1 MFQTIDPITLNYLVT
16 FLEFNKESMPKH
28 VPQAPFWKSSIC
40 ILIYTNQALHTKS
53 ITMGKEKA
61 EAYNN
66 RLILQVLF
74 DSWGRWRNSK

>member
-1 MFQTIDPITLNYLVT
+1 
-16 FLEFNKESMPKH
+16 MPKH
-28 VPQAPFWKSSIC
+28 VPQATFWKSSIC

-61 EAYNN
+61 EAYNS

-74 DSWGRWRNSK
+74 DSWAWGRCRNSK

>member
-1 MFQTIDPITLNYLVT
+1 MFQTIDPITLNELDT
-16 FLEFNKESMPKH
+16 FPEFNKESMPKH

-61 EAYNN
+61 ETYNS
-66 RLILQVLF
+66 LWFYKFYLTVGVL
-74 DSWGRWRNSK
+74 SQ